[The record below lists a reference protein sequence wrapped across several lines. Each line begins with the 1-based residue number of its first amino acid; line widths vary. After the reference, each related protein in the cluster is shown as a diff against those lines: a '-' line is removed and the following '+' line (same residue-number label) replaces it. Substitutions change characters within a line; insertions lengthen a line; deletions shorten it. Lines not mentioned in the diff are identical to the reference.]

1 MFNIIEYAIPG
12 HRHRQVRLLLGD
24 RRAVSTLERSPAR
37 RVTTQ
42 RLLHKKLVPG
52 RARQPQLQ
60 RVHGGAFSDRMVLP
74 DNHGS
79 RQRPLD
85 GAPM

>member
-52 RARQPQLQ
+52 RARQPQPQ
-60 RVHGGAFSDRMVLP
+60 RVHGGALP
-74 DNHGS
+74 YTMIFPDDHRP

-85 GAPM
+85 GASM